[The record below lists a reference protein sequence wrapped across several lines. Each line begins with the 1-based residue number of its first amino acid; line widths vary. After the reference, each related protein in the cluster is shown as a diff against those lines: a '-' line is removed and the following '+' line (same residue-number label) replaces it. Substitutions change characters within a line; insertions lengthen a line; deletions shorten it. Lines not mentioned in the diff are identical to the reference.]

1 MPVAKVLVIGGGISG
16 SLTAVA
22 LAQRDVR
29 VELVE
34 IVPDWRGVGHGITI
48 QGNALRA
55 FAAAGLADEVIAG
68 GFAFNTLRLRNADG
82 SLIVELPTPRTG
94 GPDLP
99 ATMGSLRS
107 TLQETLREEV
117 HGAGVKVRL
126 GLTAER
132 FDQSY
137 DRVDVTFSD
146 GSSGRYALVV
156 GADGIRS
163 HTRRLLGIP
172 VSPRPSGMGIWRVVA
187 DRPAA
192 MDCSELYYGGPRYK
206 AGYSPISSDKC
217 YAFVLAEPLDL
228 ASFGGRPGA
237 AVLRERS
244 KGYGGTWGEIRE
256 TIRDDMAVDYRWIES
271 LLVDDPWYRGR
282 VIVIGDAAHACPPL
296 IAQGAAMCAEDA
308 VVLAEL
314 VTGEAPVEEALA
326 AFMRRRWPRVSLVV
340 ERSLLLVDWEIH
352 PETPGADPA
361 RIMSETLAAL
371 QAPP

>member
-22 LAQRDVR
+22 LAQRGVW

-34 IVPDWRGVGHGITI
+34 IVPDWHGVGHGITI

-55 FAAAGLADEVIAG
+55 FAAAGLADAVIAG
-68 GFAFNTLRLRNADG
+68 GFPFNKLRLRRADG
-82 SLIVELPTPRTG
+82 SLMVEIPTPRTG
-94 GPDLP
+94 GPHLP

-107 TLQETLREEV
+107 TLQETLRKAV
-117 HGAGVKVRL
+117 YDAGVQVRL

-137 DRVDVTFSD
+137 DRVDVAFSD
-146 GSSGRYALVV
+146 GSSGSYALVV

-163 HTRRLLGIP
+163 HTRRLLGIQTVP
-172 VSPRPSGMGIWRVVA
+172 KPSGMSIWRVVA

-206 AGYSPISSDKC
+206 AGYSPISESKC
-217 YAFVLAEPLDL
+217 YAFVLDEPLDP
-228 ASFGGRPGA
+228 ASFGDRPGA
-237 AVLRERS
+237 AVMRERS
-244 KGYGGTWGEIRE
+244 QGYGGTWGEIRE
-256 TIRDDMAVDYRWIES
+256 TIGDDQAVDYRWIES

-282 VIVIGDAAHACPPL
+282 VIIIGDAAHACPPL

-308 VVLAEL
+308 IVLAEL
-314 VTGEAPVEEALA
+314 VTGEGPVEEALA
-326 AFMRRRWPRVSLVV
+326 TFMRRRWPRVSLVV
-340 ERSLLLVDWEIH
+340 ERSLQLVEWEIH
-352 PETPGADPA
+352 PDTPGADPA

-371 QAPP
+371 EAPP

>member
-22 LAQRDVR
+22 LAQRGVW

-34 IVPDWRGVGHGITI
+34 IVPDWHGVGHGITI

-55 FAAAGLADEVIAG
+55 FAAAGLADAVIAG
-68 GFAFNTLRLRNADG
+68 GFPFNKLRLRRADG
-82 SLIVELPTPRTG
+82 SLMVEIPTPRTG
-94 GPDLP
+94 GPHLP

-107 TLQETLREEV
+107 TLQETLRKAV
-117 HGAGVKVRL
+117 YDAGVQVRL

-137 DRVDVTFSD
+137 DRVDVAFSD
-146 GSSGRYALVV
+146 GSSGSYALVV

-163 HTRRLLGIP
+163 HTRRLLGIQTVP
-172 VSPRPSGMGIWRVVA
+172 KPSGMSIWRVVA

-206 AGYSPISSDKC
+206 AGYSPISESKC
-217 YAFVLAEPLDL
+217 YAFVLDEPLDP
-228 ASFGGRPGA
+228 ASFGDRPGA
-237 AVLRERS
+237 AVMRERS
-244 KGYGGTWGEIRE
+244 QGYGGTWGEIRE
-256 TIRDDMAVDYRWIES
+256 TIGDDLAVDYRWIES

-282 VIVIGDAAHACPPL
+282 VIIIGDAAHACPPL

-308 VVLAEL
+308 IVLAEL
-314 VTGEAPVEEALA
+314 VTGEGPVEEALA
-326 AFMRRRWPRVSLVV
+326 TFMRRRWPRVSLVV
-340 ERSLLLVDWEIH
+340 ERSLQLVEWEIH
-352 PETPGADPA
+352 PDTPGADPA

-371 QAPP
+371 EAPP

>member
-107 TLQETLREEV
+107 TLQETLREAV

-146 GSSGRYALVV
+146 RSSGSYALVV

-206 AGYSPISSDKC
+206 AGYSPISS
-217 YAFVLAEPLDL
+217 Y
-228 ASFGGRPGA
+228 
-237 AVLRERS
+237 
-244 KGYGGTWGEIRE
+244 
-256 TIRDDMAVDYRWIES
+256 
-271 LLVDDPWYRGR
+271 
-282 VIVIGDAAHACPPL
+282 
-296 IAQGAAMCAEDA
+296 
-308 VVLAEL
+308 
-314 VTGEAPVEEALA
+314 
-326 AFMRRRWPRVSLVV
+326 
-340 ERSLLLVDWEIH
+340 
-352 PETPGADPA
+352 
-361 RIMSETLAAL
+361 
-371 QAPP
+371 

>member
-1 MPVAKVLVIGGGISG
+1 MPVAKVLVIGGGITG

-22 LAQRDVR
+22 LAQRGVW

-34 IVPDWRGVGHGITI
+34 IVPDWHGVGHGITI

-68 GFAFNTLRLRNADG
+68 GFAFNKLRLRKADG
-82 SLIVELPTPRTG
+82 SLIMELPTPRTG

-107 TLQETLREEV
+107 TLQETLRKAV
-117 HGAGVKVRL
+117 YDVGVQVRL

-146 GSSGRYALVV
+146 GSSGSYALVV

-163 HTRRLLGIP
+163 HTRRLLGMP
-172 VSPRPSGMGIWRVVA
+172 QTPQPSGMGIWRVVA

-206 AGYSPISSDKC
+206 AGYSPISSDQC
-217 YAFVLAEPLDL
+217 YAFVLDEPLDP
-228 ASFGGRPGA
+228 AAFGDRPGA
-237 AVLRERS
+237 AIMRERS
-244 KGYGGTWGEIRE
+244 EGYGGTWGGIRE
-256 TIRDDMAVDYRWIES
+256 TIRDDMAADYRWIES

-308 VVLAEL
+308 IVLAEL

-352 PETPGADPA
+352 PETPGADPG
-361 RIMSETLAAL
+361 RIMAETLTAL
-371 QAPP
+371 EAPP